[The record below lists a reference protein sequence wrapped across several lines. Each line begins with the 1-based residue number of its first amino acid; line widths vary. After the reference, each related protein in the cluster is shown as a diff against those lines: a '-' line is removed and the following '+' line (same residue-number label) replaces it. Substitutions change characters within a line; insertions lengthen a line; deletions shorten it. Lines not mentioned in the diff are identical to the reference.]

1 MVLIIRSEK
10 KLERLD
16 QSKKIIK
23 AEEIWAFQDSKKII
37 SEAERRRLEII
48 DAAVTAF
55 EIEQRRGYSE
65 GVEKAKLEQAKNMVG
80 VISQTVDYFGAVE
93 AQMANLVLDA
103 IKKIIDEFSEE
114 EKVFNI
120 VKKSLTIARE
130 QRHILIKIHPEI
142 IVGLKPEIENLREK
156 YPVFESLEIISDS
169 NLAKDSCV
177 IETEIGKIEAS
188 VKSQLQA
195 LKESFARVFPEPESD
210 Y

>member
-1 MVLIIRSEK
+1 
-10 KLERLD
+10 
-16 QSKKIIK
+16 
-23 AEEIWAFQDSKKII
+23 
-37 SEAERRRLEII
+37 
-48 DAAVTAF
+48 
-55 EIEQRRGYSE
+55 
-65 GVEKAKLEQAKNMVG
+65 
-80 VISQTVDYFGAVE
+80 
-93 AQMANLVLDA
+93 MANLVLDA

-142 IVGLKPEIENLREK
+142 IVGLKLEIETLREK

>member
-142 IVGLKPEIENLREK
+142 IVGLKLEIETLREK